1 LKTCIKICTFSSN
14 TDVIGSQKL
23 VSECEKLRS
32 DLLVPMVVAP
42 TLTKRNVKQ
51 RLTETNVYN
60 YILQPLKKILSTV
73 E

>member
-1 LKTCIKICTFSSN
+1 
-14 TDVIGSQKL
+14 
-23 VSECEKLRS
+23 
-32 DLLVPMVVAP
+32 VVAP